1 MDKKDIAVII
11 PIYLPTLF
19 DTDKTSLEQC
29 LKLLS
34 EYEIIIIKPENLE
47 VKELSLYSLS
57 HIETFSDESFVSLRA
72 YNKLVLTEGFYRR
85 FRDYKYILI
94 YQLDAYVFKDELLFW
109 AEKGYDYIGAPWL
122 PWKRRHLSDVGRL
135 RLFWQRLFCK
145 YFNKKAYMSDKYYA
159 YEVGNGGF
167 SLRKTS
173 KMLEVVIHYKDKIDR
188 LLDDNAAFYPED
200 IFLLHELTDRKFRL
214 KKPGFK
220 EALRFAVEEKPDW
233 VYSYYGKQLPFG
245 CHAWCH
251 KDYYPFWKFFI
262 DKKLFT
268 VD

>member
-1 MDKKDIAVII
+1 MDKKDIAVVI
-11 PIYLPTLF
+11 PVYLPTLS

-34 EYEIIIIKPENLE
+34 EYEIIIVKPESLE
-47 VKELSLYSLS
+47 VKEFSLYPLS
-57 HIETFSDESFVSLRA
+57 HIENFSDESFSSLRA
-72 YNKLVLTEGFYRR
+72 YNKLVLSEGFYNR
-85 FRDYKYILI
+85 FLDYKYVLI

-109 AEKGYDYIGAPWL
+109 AEKDYDYIGAPWL
-122 PWKRRHLSDVGRL
+122 PWKRRHLSVVGRW
-135 RLFWQRLFCK
+135 RLFLQRLFCK
-145 YFNKKAYMSDKYYA
+145 CFNKKAFMSDKYYA

-173 KMLEVVIHYKDKIDR
+173 KMLEVVIYYKDKISR

-200 IFLLHELTDRKFRL
+200 IFLLHELADRKYRL

-233 VYSYYGKQLPFG
+233 AYSFYKKQLPFG

-262 DKKLFT
+262 DKKLFL
-268 VD
+268 